1 MNESAGE
8 REQQQQQKQ
17 RKQITSLL
25 DHTILYYT
33 IPSYSPFLAVASLN
47 RHKTPSCPG
56 PGPHTRVKL

>member
-1 MNESAGE
+1 MNEQAGE
-8 REQQQQQKQ
+8 REQQQQQQQ
-17 RKQITSLL
+17 RKQTTSFP
-25 DHTILYYT
+25 DHTILYHP